1 MRELF
6 HTLMNLD
13 KSPTLLKLQHVLARL
28 PTIPL
33 HFSESLYLIITQK
46 KKEIYF
52 LQSLPM
58 QSLVRSSP
66 SCR

>member
-1 MRELF
+1 MKELF
-6 HTLMNLD
+6 HILMNLD
-13 KSPTLLKLQHVLARL
+13 KSLTLLKLQQVLARL
-28 PTIPL
+28 PTIPS

-58 QSLVRSSP
+58 QSLARSSP